1 MGTLSIDV
9 PSRSRL
15 DLAGFTG
22 RTMAVAVGACLE
34 ASMECLGTLL
44 LLRVVGLGLVASVIE
59 CLRTLSFAI
68 RLRPPL
74 RSVRTFV
81 IGS

>member
-44 LLRVVGLGLVASVIE
+44 LLRVVGLGLVASVIA
-59 CLRTLSFAI
+59 CAHPFVRDSFACASG
-68 RLRPPL
+68 LLGPL
-74 RSVRTFV
+74 
-81 IGS
+81 